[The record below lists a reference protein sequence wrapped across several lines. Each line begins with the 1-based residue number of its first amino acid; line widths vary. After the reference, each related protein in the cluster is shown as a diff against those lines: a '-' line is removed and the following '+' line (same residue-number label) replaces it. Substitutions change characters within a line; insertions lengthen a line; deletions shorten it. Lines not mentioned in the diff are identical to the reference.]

1 VITYKYDE
9 EKIVALHFAN
19 RLNEN
24 YAVKIIENGIIES
37 VEEATFIS
45 NFFWRMNAKAIADDE
60 QGIKIPCDGSSEYW
74 IEKIYNSW
82 EGYMLKNSFISQW
95 DEASDN
101 A

>member
-1 VITYKYDE
+1 VITYSYDE

-24 YAVKIIENGIIES
+24 SVVKIIENSAVES
-37 VEEATFIS
+37 AEEAFMLS
-45 NFFWRMNAKAIADDE
+45 NFFWRMNEKAIADDE
-60 QGIKIPCDGSSEYW
+60 QGIKVPCEGSSEYW

-82 EGYMLKNSFISQW
+82 EGYMLKNGYISQW
-95 DEASDN
+95 DEASDR

>member
-1 VITYKYDE
+1 MITYSYDE

-24 YAVKIIENGIIES
+24 SVVKIIENGAIES
-37 VEEATFIS
+37 SEEAFILS
-45 NFFWRMNAKAIADDE
+45 NFFWRMNAKAITDDE
-60 QGIKIPCDGSSEYW
+60 QGIKIPCEGSSEYW

-82 EGYMLKNSFISQW
+82 EGYMLKNGFISQW

-101 A
+101 V